1 MLRAN
6 QLLVCTLS
14 LMVAGLFGCGPASNG
29 PTLPTGPKA
38 TVKGKVT
45 HEGKPV
51 TSGNLAL
58 DSGKGFALGAKINAD
73 GTFELIGQDGKDV
86 PAGKYKVAVS
96 PPTAA
101 PAQFTG
107 PDAKMPEAPK
117 IEGVPAKFYETS
129 TSGVEIEIGAGAQD
143 ITIDLK

>member
-6 QLLVCTLS
+6 QLLVCALS
-14 LMVAGLFGCGPASNG
+14 LVLTGIVGCGPASNG

-45 HEGKPV
+45 HDGKPV

-96 PPTAA
+96 PPPAAVAPVSGTA
-101 PAQFTG
+101 T
-107 PDAKMPEAPK
+107 KMPEAPK
-117 IEGVPAKFYETS
+117 IEGLPEKFYDTG
-129 TSGVEIEIGAGAQD
+129 TSGVEVEIGAGAQD